1 MATWHEVYQSYLNLS
16 FNELANIGANQTSIL
31 VNELERKYGTDAGM
45 GYYFDICG
53 TFFCADKV
61 INYEEHELFC
71 KITGIS
77 VSYDEFFN
85 IFKGYTSS
93 EEVRK
98 ADYIIDNLS
107 QNGKNAA
114 IALGLVFCAANET
127 ITVAEQE
134 LIEKYFN

>member
-16 FNELANIGANQTSIL
+16 FDELANVGVNQSAIL
-31 VNELERKYGTDAGM
+31 LNELQRKYGKDAGI

-53 TFFCADKV
+53 TFFCADKM
-61 INYEEHELFC
+61 IDYEEYELFV
-71 KITGIS
+71 KITQTN
-77 VSYDEFFN
+77 VSYDDFYE

-93 EEVRK
+93 DKVRQ

-107 QNGKNAA
+107 NDGKNAA
-114 IALGLVFCAANET
+114 ISLGLVFCAVNET